1 MPIRPENKD
10 RYPANWKSEI
20 RPRILERA
28 GNRCE
33 TCGIRNYQWVIRD
46 QSGKII
52 WEGAEP
58 AKADQLTTEE
68 VLHLTTSGARM
79 KYRVGFGYDYYSV
92 RIVLTIAHISEVV
105 EDCSDGNLI
114 AECQLCHNRRD
125 AKMRARNAKATVRAK
140 RERGQLALGTLAGG
154 TP

>member
-33 TCGIRNYQWVIRD
+33 TCGIRNHQWVIRD

-52 WEGAEP
+52 WEGSEP
-58 AKADQLTTEE
+58 IDPQRLTVEE
-68 VLHLTTSGARM
+68 VVYLSTHKARQ
-79 KYRVGFGYDYYSV
+79 KYQPGFGYGYHCV
-92 RIVLTIAHISEVV
+92 RIVLTVAHISEEI

-114 AECQLCHNRRD
+114 LECQWDHNNRD
-125 AKMRARNAKATVRAK
+125 RSMRARNAKETLRAK
-140 RERGQLALGTLAGG
+140 RSHGQLSLGGATC
-154 TP
+154 P